1 MDSRSDTLVRTGAE
15 RAGPRSPAAGDR
27 SGPEDMAAPLRSFD
41 APKTQILPA
50 RCGHLGEAGDEIGQ
64 RLGPDRLELFVAADA
79 AQAMQEQIDHHAP
92 EYIAVHDLGGSGG
105 LRLLAAI
112 GAARR
117 TPLQQLAIRRQGHGM
132 ALATLR
138 FVELESRGR
147 RRLRLYSTDIDAD
160 SQTRRQLARVLMGHA
175 RLAVMLVGE
184 LPAHALDTALAPWR
198 ETLQADCWA
207 NRDLLLLPRSAA
219 SRLGEHAARL
229 AGDSQVHV
237 VVSAAATQPNEI
249 WTLIAGAWNRVRSAR
264 RQAAAAVALP
274 REAAEGP
281 AAGTA
286 AATCATACETA
297 APSAP
302 VVRPEPAPIDDAAP
316 LIGRIMS
323 LGLVRELEGL
333 AEAPRPDDVRT
344 EDRSVP
350 PADDRSGSVGA
361 APAEPRRA
369 TIPGADLPRRSLYE
383 RYLRACEPIKGLIS
397 ACIFE
402 VRGGQCLAHVGGRP
416 GPQALTAQGMRL
428 SATLADAGYALGLG
442 ASQPGATITLPQH
455 HLLLHPLPGHPGVV
469 MHAVLDGSIADPT
482 LAQLRIRLVDGHVL
496 GPDKIG

>member
-15 RAGPRSPAAGDR
+15 KSGRRSPAAGDN
-27 SGPEDMAAPLRSFD
+27 SGPSRMAAPARSVE
-41 APKTQILPA
+41 APKTQILPD

-64 RLGPDRLELFVAADA
+64 RLGPDKLELFVATDA

-147 RRLRLYSTDIDAD
+147 RRLRMYSTDIDAD
-160 SQTRRQLARVLMGHA
+160 SQSRRQLARVLMGHA

-198 ETLQADCWA
+198 EAVQADRWS
-207 NRDLLLLPRSAA
+207 NRELLMLPHSAA
-219 SRLGEHAARL
+219 SKLGAHAAQL
-229 AGDSQVHV
+229 AGHGQVNV
-237 VVSAAATQPNEI
+237 VVSAAATQPNEV

-264 RQAAAAVALP
+264 RQAAAAGAMP
-274 REAAEGP
+274 DKAAADPG
-281 AAGTA
+281 AATA
-286 AATCATACETA
+286 AAGCATACAPA
-297 APSAP
+297 AAAGP
-302 VVRPEPAPIDDAAP
+302 VARPEPAPTDQAAP
-316 LIGRIMS
+316 LIERIMS
-323 LGLVRELEGL
+323 LARAREDEGI
-333 AEAPRPDDVRT
+333 AEASRPDDGGAENRPA
-344 EDRSVP
+344 P
-350 PADDRSGSVGA
+350 PTDDRSGSVGA
-361 APAEPRRA
+361 TPAGVRSA
-369 TIPGADLPRRSLYE
+369 TIPGADLPRRRLYE
-383 RYLRACEPIKGLIS
+383 RYLHECEQIKGLIS

-416 GPQALTAQGMRL
+416 GPEALTAQGMRL
-428 SATLADAGYALGLG
+428 TTTLAEAGYALGLG

-469 MHAVLDGSIADPT
+469 MHVVLDGSVADPT
-482 LAQLRIRLVDGHVL
+482 LAQLRIRLIDGSVL
-496 GPDKIG
+496 EPDKIG